1 MKLIISE
8 KEIAARRIAQILSD
22 NSAKEEKVYGV
33 PVHSFLF
40 NGTEHKSIGLKGHI
54 LQVDFPPEY
63 ANWIKVDPQ
72 DLIDAKIEKKPIE
85 KRIIQA
91 LNKISKDKET
101 ENIIIATDFDR
112 EGELIGYDAYDLLRN
127 KFGEIS
133 TQRARFSAIT
143 EKDIKNAFSNLDKLD
158 LNLAFAGMARQDID
172 LIWGAV
178 LTRFISLS
186 SFQLRERFLSVG
198 RVQTPTLA
206 ILVER
211 ELEIK
216 NFVSVPYWQ
225 IKVMLE
231 NTNDEKLDAFY
242 YKKKILDKKE
252 AEKIYDKTGN
262 KGTVSAIKET
272 TRSLKPPAPLNT
284 TALIVAASSLGFS
297 AQKTIN
303 TAESLYINGYI
314 SYPRTDNTVYPPTIN
329 LKDTVKNL
337 KTGNDFSDMVN
348 EVLSQKELKPTRG
361 MKKTTDHPPIYP
373 VSAAYKNALKEDEW
387 KLYELIVRRFVCTLL
402 SEALIK
408 NMAVNI
414 DINGQKFVA
423 NGSVILK
430 EGWTKYYPYYK
441 HVEVVLPDIK
451 QNEELAVVKKEL
463 LAKET
468 KPPAR
473 YSQGK
478 LVEKM
483 EELNLG
489 TKATRHSI
497 IQNLISRGY
506 VKGSPLEATN
516 KAIAVISALKE
527 YASRITTPEMTSELE
542 TDMDA
547 IAKGELEKT
556 EVVDISKKHLKEIM
570 KILAAKKKDI
580 GKAIKDGIK
589 GDEIVGKCQLPECG
603 GNLIIRVSG
612 KTRKKFIGCSNYP
625 DCTQTFSMP
634 QNGLILTTDSVCKTC
649 NYPIIRVIRKGRK
662 PWDLCINPDCPSKNE
677 NYKNYKNKESVKKAD

>member
-22 NSAKEEKVYGV
+22 NGVKEEKVYGV
-33 PVHSFLF
+33 PVHSFTYDGEDF
-40 NGTEHKSIGLKGHI
+40 KSIGLKGHI
-54 LQVDFPPEY
+54 LQIEFSPEY
-63 ANWIKVDPQ
+63 ANWIKVPPQ
-72 DLIDAKIEKKPIE
+72 NLIDATLEKKPIE

-91 LNKISKDKET
+91 LNKITADAES
-101 ENIIIATDFDR
+101 IIIATDFDR

-127 KFGEIS
+127 KFGEIPV
-133 TQRARFSAIT
+133 QRAKFSAIT
-143 EKDIKNAFSNLDKLD
+143 QKDIRNAFANLDRLD

-186 SFQLRERFLSVG
+186 SFQLREKFLSVG

-211 ELEIK
+211 EQEIK
-216 NFVSVPYWQ
+216 NFVPVPYWQ
-225 IKVMLE
+225 IKAVLK
-231 NTNDEKLDAFY
+231 NQNGDKFDSFY
-242 YKKKILDKKE
+242 YKKKILDEKE
-252 AEKIYDKTGN
+252 AQKIFEKIGN
-262 KGTVSAIKET
+262 KGTVTSVKEV
-272 TRSLKPPAPLNT
+272 TRPIKPPAPLNT
-284 TALIVAASSLGFS
+284 TALIVAASSIGFS

-303 TAESLYINGYI
+303 TAESLYINGFI
-314 SYPRTDNTVYPPTIN
+314 SYPRTDNTVYPSSID
-329 LKDTVKNL
+329 LKDTVSNL
-337 KTGNDFSDMVN
+337 KGINEFKDMIDAVI
-348 EVLSQKELKPTRG
+348 SQKELKPTRG

-373 VSAAYKNALKEDEW
+373 VSAAGRNDLNDDEW
-387 KLYELIVRRFVCTLL
+387 KLYELIARRFACTLL
-402 SEALIK
+402 PEATVK

-414 DINGQKFVA
+414 DINGLKFIA
-423 NGSVILK
+423 NGSTILN
-430 EGWTKYYPYYK
+430 EGWTKFYPYYR
-441 HVEVVLPDIK
+441 HVEISLPDIK
-451 QNEELAVVKKEL
+451 QNDELSVIKKEINS
-463 LAKET
+463 KET

-506 VKGSPLEATN
+506 IKGNPLEATN

-547 IAKGELEKT
+547 ITKGEFEKS
-556 EVVDISKKHLKEIM
+556 EVVDISKNKLREIM
-570 KILAAKKKDI
+570 KILIDKKKEI

-589 GDEIVGKCQLPECG
+589 GDEIVGRCPSPECG
-603 GNLIIRVSG
+603 GNLIIRMSN
-612 KTRKKFIGCSNYP
+612 KTKKKFIGCSNYP
-625 DCTQTFSMP
+625 ECTQSFSMP
-634 QNGLILTTDSVCKTC
+634 QSGLVLTTDLACKTC
-649 NYPIIRVIRKGRK
+649 SYPVIRVIRKGKK
-662 PWDLCINPDCPSKNE
+662 PWDLCINPECPAKNE
-677 NYKNYKNKESVKKAD
+677 KYKNNKNKESDKKTD

>member
-8 KEIAARRIAQILSD
+8 KEIAARRIAQILSG

-40 NGTEHKSIGLKGHI
+40 NGEEYRSIGLKGHI
-54 LQVDFPPEY
+54 LQADFPPEY
-63 ANWIKVDPQ
+63 SNWIKVNPQ
-72 DLIDAKIEKKPIE
+72 DLIDAKLEKKPIE

-91 LNKISKDKET
+91 LNKISKET
-101 ENIIIATDFDR
+101 EKIIIATDFDR

-127 KFGEIS
+127 ELGEIPAS
-133 TQRARFSAIT
+133 RARFSAIT
-143 EKDIKNAFSNLDKLD
+143 DKDIKNAFSHLDKLD

-206 ILVER
+206 ILVEK

-216 NFVSVPYWQ
+216 NFVPVPYWQ
-225 IKVMLE
+225 IKVILK
-231 NTNDEKLDAFY
+231 NANGDEFDAYY

-252 AEKIYDKTGN
+252 AEKIYDRTGD
-262 KGTVSAIKET
+262 KGIVSEIKET
-272 TRSLKPPAPLNT
+272 TKTLKPPAPLNT

-303 TAESLYINGYI
+303 TAENLYINGYI
-314 SYPRTDNTVYPPTIN
+314 SYPRTDNTVYPATID
-329 LKDTVKNL
+329 LKDTIENL
-337 KTGNDFSDMVN
+337 KPCSDFSAMIN
-348 EVLSQKELKPTRG
+348 EVLSQKEIKPARG
-361 MKKTTDHPPIYP
+361 TKRTTDHPPIYP
-373 VSAAYKNALKEDEW
+373 VAAADKSVLKEDEW
-387 KLYELIVRRFVCTLL
+387 KLYELIVRRFACTLL

-414 DINGQKFVA
+414 DINGHKFVA

-430 EGWTKYYPYYK
+430 EGWTKYYPYYR

-451 QNEELAVVKKEL
+451 QNDDLAVVKKEL
-463 LAKET
+463 LSKET
-468 KPPAR
+468 KPPSR
-473 YSQGK
+473 YSQGR

-527 YASRITTPEMTSELE
+527 YAARITTPEMTSELE

-547 IAKGELEKT
+547 IAKGDLKKA

-570 KILAAKKKDI
+570 KILADKKKDI

-589 GDEIVGKCQLPECG
+589 GDEIVGKCQLPDCD
-603 GNLIIRVSG
+603 GNLIIRTSAR
-612 KTRKKFIGCSNYP
+612 TRKKFIGCTNYP
-625 DCTQTFSMP
+625 NCTQTFSMP

-649 NYPIIRVIRKGRK
+649 NYPVIRVIKKGRK

-677 NYKNYKNKESVKKAD
+677 NYKNSKNKEPVKEAD

>member
-22 NSAKEEKVYGV
+22 NGVKEEKVYGV

-40 NGTEHKSIGLKGHI
+40 NGTEYKSIGLKGHI
-54 LQVDFPPEY
+54 LKVDFPPEY
-63 ANWIKVDPQ
+63 ANWIKVPPQ
-72 DLIDAKIEKKPIE
+72 DLIDAKLEKKPIE

-91 LNKISKDKET
+91 LNKISGET
-101 ENIIIATDFDR
+101 ESIIIATDFDR
-112 EGELIGYDAYDLLRN
+112 EGELIGYDAYDLLRE
-127 KFGEIS
+127 KHGEIPAK
-133 TQRARFSAIT
+133 RARFSAIT
-143 EKDIKNAFSNLDKLD
+143 EKDIKNAFLNLDKLD
-158 LNLAFAGMARQDID
+158 LNLVFAGMARQDID

-186 SFQLRERFLSVG
+186 SYQLRERFLSVG

-206 ILVER
+206 ILVKR

-216 NFVSVPYWQ
+216 DFVSVPYWQ
-225 IKVMLE
+225 IKTALKNAGGE
-231 NTNDEKLDAFY
+231 SFDAFY

-252 AEKIYDKTGN
+252 AEKIYETVGDKGV
-262 KGTVSAIKET
+262 VSAVRERNRT
-272 TRSLKPPAPLNT
+272 LKPLAPLNT
-284 TALIVAASSLGFS
+284 TALIVAASALGFS

-303 TAESLYINGYI
+303 TAESLYINGFI
-314 SYPRTDNTVYPPTIN
+314 SYPRTDNTVYPSTIDLKDTIIN
-329 LKDTVKNL
+329 LKACDE
-337 KTGNDFSDMVN
+337 FSDMVN

-361 MKKTTDHPPIYP
+361 MRKTTDHPPIYP
-373 VSAAYKNALKEDEW
+373 VSAALRNKLKEDEW
-387 KLYELIVRRFVCTLL
+387 KLYELIARRFACTLL
-402 SEALIK
+402 PEALVK
-408 NMAVNI
+408 NMVVNI
-414 DINGQKFVA
+414 DIDGYKFVA
-423 NGSVILK
+423 NGSVMLK
-430 EGWTKYYPYYK
+430 EGWTKYYPYYR
-441 HVEVVLPDIK
+441 HVEITLPDIK

-483 EELNLG
+483 EESNLG

-527 YASRITTPEMTSELE
+527 YASRITTPDMTSELE

-547 IAKGELEKT
+547 ITKGELKRA
-556 EVVDISKKHLKEIM
+556 EVVDISKEHLREIM
-570 KILAAKKKDI
+570 KTLADRKKEI

-589 GDEIVGKCQLPECG
+589 GDEIVGKCQLPECD
-603 GNLIIRVSG
+603 GNLMIRMSS
-612 KTRKKFIGCSNYP
+612 KTRKKFIGCSSYP
-625 DCTQTFSMP
+625 KCTQTFSMP
-634 QNGLILTTDSVCKTC
+634 QTGLILTTDSVCKTC

-662 PWDLCINPDCPSKNE
+662 PWDLCINFDCPSKNE
-677 NYKNYKNKESVKKAD
+677 SYKNIKNKESAKKTD